1 MERDGSG
8 TVCIIFFGDSPC
20 QAKYTTYLL
29 GLVGET
35 VKLQFHGLE
44 SSYSVAGV
52 RESIFNV
59 HHFASPHFKK
69 SVTFIEH
76 ALIDHKIIKHVDALD
91 IQLKSP

>member
-8 TVCIIFFGDSPC
+8 PVCKLLFWASPC

-29 GLVGET
+29 RLVGET

-44 SSYSVAGV
+44 SSYSVAG
-52 RESIFNV
+52 ESIFNV
-59 HHFASPHFKK
+59 HHFALQHFKK

-76 ALIDHKIIKHVDALD
+76 ALIDHKIIKNVDALD